1 MRNITEGVAV
11 WQEAVTIPTYPVG
24 QQAGRFRRCGYLS
37 LPQHPGANVL
47 HGVSFG
53 LRLHRRLRPRQEG
66 RHSPCGRPPCGA
78 GEKAVDLGVRRFR
91 SGLGPEPDRRGRPL
105 YRAKAFWNHRHCRW
119 FSFYK
124 RRTCFSEWGSRSV
137 FSENEENGGRQRQSR
152 RRQIG
157 FGNPLPLK
165 QADDDG
171 KDDDAAGNHGILD
184 RGRAGF
190 QRQ

>member
-11 WQEAVTIPTYPVG
+11 WQEAVTILTYPVG
-24 QQAGRFRRCGYLS
+24 QQAGRFRRCGYLP

-78 GEKAVDLGVRRFR
+78 GEKTVDLGVRRFR

-105 YRAKAFWNHRHCRW
+105 YHAKAFWNHRHCRW

-124 RRTCFSEWGSRSV
+124 KADLLLRMG
-137 FSENEENGGRQRQSR
+137 
-152 RRQIG
+152 
-157 FGNPLPLK
+157 K
-165 QADDDG
+165 QVRFFRKRGERWPPATKPPPPDWLW
-171 KDDDAAGNHGILD
+171 KPAPAEAG
-184 RGRAGF
+184 
-190 QRQ
+190 